1 MLLDQSLLIPVLNST
16 FFQRISHF
24 FKDKSYLRSVSRVN
38 FDDTFSL
45 HKQVCQTP
53 AGRPGG
59 LPLQGLSSCSL
70 SLKGELICFSPAS
83 PRTTNDPHLHLLQPN
98 CLIDPE
104 RVPHLDK
111 HTHTNI
117 YQTNS
122 LTKTVCFSKLFSF
135 NMAACWLKP
144 D

>member
-1 MLLDQSLLIPVLNST
+1 M
-16 FFQRISHF
+16 
-24 FKDKSYLRSVSRVN
+24 FKGKSSLRSVSRVN
-38 FDDTFSL
+38 FDETFSL

-70 SLKGELICFSPAS
+70 SLKGDLICFSPAS
-83 PRTTNDPHLHLLQPN
+83 PRTANDPHLHLLQPN

-111 HTHTNI
+111 HTHTQI
-117 YQTNS
+117 FIKQILLQRQFVSLSCSPLTWRLVDS
-122 LTKTVCFSKLFSF
+122 LTHLF
-135 NMAACWLKP
+135 LVIK
-144 D
+144 